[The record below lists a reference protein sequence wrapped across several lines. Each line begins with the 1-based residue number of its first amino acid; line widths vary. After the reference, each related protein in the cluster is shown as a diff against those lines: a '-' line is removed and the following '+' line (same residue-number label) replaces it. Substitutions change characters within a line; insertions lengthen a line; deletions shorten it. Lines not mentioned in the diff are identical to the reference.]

1 MDPLF
6 TPQSTLVFP
15 LQLGFWLISKQNGIK
30 NFQGNFVGFWSK
42 YTTNFNI
49 ESVKRIV
56 MSIFN

>member
-30 NFQGNFVGFWSK
+30 NFQGTLKADFGV
-42 YTTNFNI
+42 NI
-49 ESVKRIV
+49 RQILTLKVSNESL
-56 MSIFN
+56 